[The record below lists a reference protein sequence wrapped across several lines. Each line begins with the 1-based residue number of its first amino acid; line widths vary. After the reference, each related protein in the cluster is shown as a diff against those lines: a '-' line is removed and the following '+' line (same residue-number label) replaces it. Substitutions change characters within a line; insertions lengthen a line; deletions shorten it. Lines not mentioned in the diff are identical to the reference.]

1 MEFTTVGLNIAIIAA
16 IIAFTNVIKGFD
28 KNNKL
33 DRFYILIPLFLGII
47 AAVFMTKPLEWQGV
61 GYNGLVYGA
70 ISAYLYK
77 AKKKIIVSGI
87 EIDPNKK
94 EGIE

>member
-1 MEFTTVGLNIAIIAA
+1 MEFTTLGLNIVIIAA
-16 IIAFTNVIKGFD
+16 IIALTNVIKGFD
-28 KNNKL
+28 KKNKFE
-33 DRFYILIPLFLGII
+33 RFYILIPLILGII
-47 AAVFMTKPLEWQGV
+47 AAIFMTIPLSWQGV

-87 EIDPNKK
+87 EIDPDKK
-94 EGIE
+94 EGVE